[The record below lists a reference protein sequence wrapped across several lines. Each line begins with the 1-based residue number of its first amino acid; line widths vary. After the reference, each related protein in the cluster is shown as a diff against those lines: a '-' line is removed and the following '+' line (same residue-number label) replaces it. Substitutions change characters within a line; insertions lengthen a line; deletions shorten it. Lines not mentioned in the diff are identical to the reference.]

1 MADGDGRVDK
11 VLDDA
16 ADIASTTIDQSGEI
30 VSGAGKVLKGDATG
44 GVEHIMKAAG
54 EIATNAVHQGTK
66 IVKDVL
72 GRSDDE
78 AGGEEPA
85 AGSGDDAA

>member
-1 MADGDGRVDK
+1 MADGDSRVDK

-16 ADIASTTIDQSGEI
+16 AGIASTTIGQSGEI

-72 GRSDDE
+72 GRSD
-78 AGGEEPA
+78 EETGAQPE
-85 AGSGDDAA
+85 GDSGDDAS